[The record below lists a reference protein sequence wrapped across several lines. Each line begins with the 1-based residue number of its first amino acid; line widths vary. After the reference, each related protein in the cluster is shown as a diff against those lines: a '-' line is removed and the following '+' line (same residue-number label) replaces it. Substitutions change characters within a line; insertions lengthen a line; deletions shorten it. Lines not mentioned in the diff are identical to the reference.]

1 MQLRYNKD
9 ERRKH
14 MDIGDLIKEQ
24 RKKRG
29 LSQSELAE
37 KLNVKT
43 ATISKYEKNKIKN
56 IPYNRLM
63 QLSHALGISEREIV
77 MLALS
82 NGLISRNELDEGD
95 AFDLQPK
102 RVIDLS
108 SNNFAYVYKGR
119 KVTSAE
125 MIYTLIILN
134 KTA

>member
-1 MQLRYNKD
+1 MN
-9 ERRKH
+9 
-14 MDIGDLIKEQ
+14 IGDLIKEQ

-95 AFDLQPK
+95 ALDLQFK

-119 KVTSAE
+119 KVTAE
-125 MIYTLIILN
+125 EMKYVRRILKN
-134 KTA
+134 TD